1 LLLVTCHS
9 PLDFKKEEIKIFK
22 LREGSKVKYY
32 IIEEFEKTALVEHAF
47 TTKVGGVSQ
56 GDYAELNLG
65 LHVSDR
71 VDNILENRRL
81 ISEIL
86 GCDSRE
92 LVAGKQI
99 HSDQIKV
106 VSVDDK
112 GKGALD
118 YETAIED
125 TDALITDKPGVLLTS
140 YYADCT
146 PILILD
152 PVKKAIGLAHAGWK
166 GTVSKIAQKTVLK
179 MRDVY
184 QSNPADILVGI
195 GPAIGQCCYQVD
207 SRVIKPLKDN
217 FENWGRLIKEDGEGQ
232 WRLNM
237 ALANQLQLEE
247 IGVRSEN
254 IIQSGLCTCCNS
266 ELFFSY
272 RRDQGKT
279 GRMASMIKLL

>member
-1 LLLVTCHS
+1 M
-9 PLDFKKEEIKIFK
+9 
-22 LREGSKVKYY
+22 KYY
-32 IIEEFEKTALVEHAF
+32 IIEEFEATGLVEHLF
-47 TTKVGGVSQ
+47 TTKIGGVSQ
-56 GDYAELNLG
+56 EEYAQLNLG
-65 LHVSDR
+65 LHVADKKG
-71 VDNILENRRL
+71 DILENRRL

-86 GCDSRE
+86 TYNSKE

-99 HSDQIKV
+99 HSDQIRV
-106 VSVDDK
+106 VSAQDK

-118 YETAIED
+118 YESAIED
-125 TDALITDKPGVLLTS
+125 TDALITNEPEILLTS

-152 PVKKAIGLAHAGWK
+152 PVKQAIGLAHAGWK
-166 GTVSKIAQKTVLK
+166 GTVLKIAQKTILK
-179 MRDVY
+179 MKEVY
-184 QSNPADILVGI
+184 QTNPGDVLVGI

-207 SRVIKPLKDN
+207 SRVVEPLKKN
-217 FENWGRLIKEDGEGQ
+217 FKNWQELIEEDGEDR

-237 ALANQLQLEE
+237 PLANQIQLEE
-247 IGVRSEN
+247 IGIKPKN
-254 IIQSGLCTCCNS
+254 IIQSELCTCCNS